1 MAQPK
6 NGSRKTS
13 AKSTRKRA
21 PSLKAIGVTSDGAAL
36 LLARTSGATTP
47 AFRLAI
53 DEGLV
58 GALEEAQSARKS
70 AARARDQLELPPP
83 IPARVE
89 SLLSVAEIQNLL
101 RQGRS
106 VQTIAKK
113 AGVDP
118 AWVER
123 WEGPIVWERAG
134 IATRARRAYLSKTR
148 GGASRVS
155 LGDAVAMNM
164 KDRGLRIEGAGFDSA
179 WDSVKKPRSDRW
191 VVTFSFTQRGREQ
204 HAKWEFDQ
212 ETAELTSLDKL
223 GSEIGWVAPLKRR
236 KRA

>member
-1 MAQPK
+1 MAQSK
-6 NGSRKTS
+6 KKAR
-13 AKSTRKRA
+13 RRA
-21 PSLKAIGVTSDGAAL
+21 PSLKAIGVSADGTTL
-36 LLARTSGATTP
+36 LLARSAGATTP

-58 GALEEAQSARKS
+58 GALEEAQSARK
-70 AARARDQLELPPP
+70 AARRAKDQLELPPP

-89 SLLSVAEIQNLL
+89 SKLTVAEIQNLL
-101 RQGRS
+101 RQGRTVDS
-106 VQTIAKK
+106 IAKK

-134 IATRARRAYLSKTR
+134 TATRARRSYLERPR
-148 GGASRVS
+148 GGTSRVS

-164 KDRGLRIEGAGFDSA
+164 KERGLRMEGAGFDSA
-179 WDSVKKPRSDRW
+179 WDSVKKPRSDGW
-191 VVTFSFTQRGREQ
+191 VVSFSFTHRSSEQ
-204 HAKWEFDQ
+204 KARWEFDPDTGQ
-212 ETAELTSLDKL
+212 LSALDKL
-223 GSEIGWVAPLKRR
+223 ATEIGWVAPIRRR

>member
-1 MAQPK
+1 VAQPK
-6 NGSRKTS
+6 KN
-13 AKSTRKRA
+13 ARKRT
-21 PSLKAIGVTSDGAAL
+21 PTLKAIGVSPDGSAL
-36 LLARTSGATTP
+36 LLARNAGATNP
-47 AFRLAI
+47 GFRLAI

-58 GALEEAQSARKS
+58 GALEEAQAARK
-70 AARARDQLELPPP
+70 AALRAKDQLELPPP

-89 SLLSVAEIQNLL
+89 SKLTIAEVQNLL

-106 VQTIAKK
+106 VDAIAKK

-134 IATRARRAYLSKTR
+134 TATRARRSYVERPR

-164 KDRGLRIEGAGFDSA
+164 KERGLRIEGAAFDSS

-191 VVTFSFTQRGREQ
+191 VVSFSFTHRSHEHR
-204 HAKWEFDQ
+204 ARWEFDP
-212 ETAELTSLDKL
+212 ETGKLSALDKL
-223 GSEIGWVAPLKRR
+223 ATEIGWVAPLRRR